1 MLYQRKQALIFKI
14 GEKMENELNTII
26 EELADISYT
35 ALDIK
40 EGIISGEADISEM
53 LRKITKVH
61 QVLSNTQNQLIQ
73 LTK

>member
-1 MLYQRKQALIFKI
+1 MRSLCTRWLII
-14 GEKMENELNTII
+14 GGIDNMENELNTII

-40 EGIISGEADISEM
+40 EDIISGEADISEM

-61 QVLSNTQNQLIQ
+61 QVLSNTQNKLIQ

>member
-1 MLYQRKQALIFKI
+1 VLYQRKQALIFKI

-61 QVLSNTQNQLIQ
+61 QVLSNTQNKLIQ
-73 LTK
+73 LSK

>member
-1 MLYQRKQALIFKI
+1 
-14 GEKMENELNTII
+14 MENELNTII

-40 EGIISGEADISEM
+40 EDIISGEADISEM

-61 QVLSNTQNQLIQ
+61 KVLSNTQNQLIQ

>member
-61 QVLSNTQNQLIQ
+61 QVLSNTQNKLIQ
-73 LTK
+73 LSK

>member
-14 GEKMENELNTII
+14 GEKMENELNTMI

-40 EGIISGEADISEM
+40 EDIISGEADISEM

-61 QVLSNTQNQLIQ
+61 QVLSNTQNKLIQ
-73 LTK
+73 LNK

>member
-1 MLYQRKQALIFKI
+1 VLYQRKQALIFKI
-14 GEKMENELNTII
+14 GEKMENELNTMI

-40 EGIISGEADISEM
+40 EDIISGEADISEM

-61 QVLSNTQNQLIQ
+61 QVLSNTQNKLIQ
-73 LTK
+73 LNK

>member
-61 QVLSNTQNQLIQ
+61 QVLSNTQNKLIQ
-73 LTK
+73 LNK

>member
-61 QVLSNTQNQLIQ
+61 KVLSNTQNQLIQ
-73 LTK
+73 LNK

>member
-1 MLYQRKQALIFKI
+1 VLYQRKQALIFKI

-61 QVLSNTQNQLIQ
+61 QVLSNTQNKLIQ
-73 LTK
+73 LNK